1 MYRSSSSARVSEEFF
16 SNSSSSSA
24 AAAAGAMSSTNHK
37 PATTTS
43 DLDHLPTYN
52 PMSHLAKKEKSRLRS
67 VENSIHLIPVL
78 LVLCA
83 IVLWFFSSPVDLV
96 NKSDSVVARI
106 ESSLIKSGVDR
117 GHGKSSLESTLKQE
131 DLNPANQST
140 EGVDPVNQSA
150 DDEVLDNQSTGSAEH
165 NTIR

>member
-1 MYRSSSSARVSEEFF
+1 
-16 SNSSSSSA
+16 
-24 AAAAGAMSSTNHK
+24 
-37 PATTTS
+37 
-43 DLDHLPTYN
+43 
-52 PMSHLAKKEKSRLRS
+52 MSHLAKKERSRFRS
-67 VENSIHLIPVL
+67 AENSIHLIPVL

-96 NKSDSVVARI
+96 NKSDSIVASV

-131 DLNPANQST
+131 DRDPANQST
-140 EGVDPVNQSA
+140 EGVDPVNRST
-150 DDEVLDNQSTGSAEH
+150 DDEDLNNQSTGSTEN